1 MGEQLEGMAI
11 PKAPKRNRGSS
22 GAAAKAIGNEL
33 AALAY
38 VAMENGDYVYPPGVH
53 RPAKSD
59 PEQVNRGELMRLAG
73 YNLKEEG
80 GREFARSL
88 GTRREFWQL
97 VELYRLRRTDPMF
110 RKDFK
115 NHLIGAIAEKLSD
128 EIAETIFYYPHSI
141 SFREKIMALKTI
153 VDLGY
158 RVAPDGD
165 KKDNRASRLLDA
177 MPEDQRQQAIAGLK
191 AKAEADIVALESL
204 ELAHEA
210 ADDGH

>member
-1 MGEQLEGMAI
+1 MEEKLDGLAV
-11 PKAPKRNRGSS
+11 PKAPKRVRGKS
-22 GAAAKAIGNEL
+22 GEAQKAIGNEL

-38 VAMENGDYVYPPGVH
+38 VAMENGDYVYPPGVQK
-53 RPAKSD
+53 PAKSD
-59 PEQVNRGELMRLAG
+59 PDQINRGELMRLAG
-73 YNLKEEG
+73 YQIKDGPGSKFND
-80 GREFARSL
+80 SL
-88 GTRREFWQL
+88 GSKREFWQL

-128 EIAETIFYYPHSI
+128 EIAETIFYYPHTI
-141 SFREKIMALKTI
+141 TFRDKIMALKTI

-158 RVAPDGD
+158 RVTPEGS
-165 KKDNRASRLLDA
+165 KQDNRASRLLDS
-177 MPEDQRQQAIAGLK
+177 MPVDQRQQAIAGLK

>member
-11 PKAPKRNRGSS
+11 PKAPKRKRGAS
-22 GAAAKAIGNEL
+22 GEAQKAIGNEL
-33 AALAY
+33 AALAF
-38 VAMENGDYVYPPGVH
+38 VAMENDDYIYPKGVP
-53 RPAKSD
+53 RPAKND
-59 PEQVNRGELMRLAG
+59 PLHVNRSEVMRLAG
-73 YNLKEEG
+73 YVMEG
-80 GREFARSL
+80 AGREFDRAL
-88 GTRREFWQL
+88 GSKREFWQL

-141 SFREKIMALKTI
+141 SFREKVMALKTI

-158 RVAPDGD
+158 RVTPEGG
-165 KKDNRASRLLDA
+165 KQDNRASRLLDA